1 MDLMVEHEK
10 QLIDYAYDQLSK
22 IKGIAFIGNSVRDAV
37 ISFNIQGIHH
47 QDLAMFLDTYG
58 IAVRPGHHCTQM
70 LHKQMGW
77 SGSVRIST
85 GAYNTKQEI
94 DYLIDSLKEI
104 QKKFS

>member
-1 MDLMVEHEK
+1 MVEHEK
-10 QLIDYAYDQLSK
+10 QLIDYAYNELSK
-22 IKGIAFIGNSVRDAV
+22 IKGIKFIGNAVRDAV